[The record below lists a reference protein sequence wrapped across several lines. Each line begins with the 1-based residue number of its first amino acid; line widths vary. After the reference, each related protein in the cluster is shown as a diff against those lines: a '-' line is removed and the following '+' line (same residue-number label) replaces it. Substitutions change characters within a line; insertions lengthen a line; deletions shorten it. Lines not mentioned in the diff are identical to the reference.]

1 MKIRVA
7 VTGGI
12 GSGKST
18 VMKTIASLGFP
29 CFSCDEIYREMLSA
43 VEYANAVQKLF
54 PDCVKNGAIEKG
66 RLAKRVFQ
74 NQNDLKKLNELA
86 HPLVLKRL
94 EEKLSSCLG
103 KYVFVEVPLL
113 FESEWSDLFDAVF
126 VVLRPLSQRIQA
138 VQRRD
143 GLSEEE
149 IRLRIQNQF
158 HYDDA
163 VQAGLFEK
171 ENIYRIEN
179 DGDETALANVVKK
192 RIHELAI

>member
-1 MKIRVA
+1 M
-7 VTGGI
+7 
-12 GSGKST
+12 
-18 VMKTIASLGFP
+18 
-29 CFSCDEIYREMLSA
+29 
-43 VEYANAVQKLF
+43 
-54 PDCVKNGAIEKG
+54 
-66 RLAKRVFQ
+66 
-74 NQNDLKKLNELA
+74 KKLNELA

-163 VQAGLFEK
+163 VQAGLFEN